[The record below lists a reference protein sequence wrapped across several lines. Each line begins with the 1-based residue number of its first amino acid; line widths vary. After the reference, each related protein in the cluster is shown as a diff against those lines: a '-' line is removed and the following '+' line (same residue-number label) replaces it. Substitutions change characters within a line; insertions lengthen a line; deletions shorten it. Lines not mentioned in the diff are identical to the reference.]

1 MKKGKWYFLMAWRDS
16 RRDRSR
22 LVLFIAAIVLGI
34 AALVSTL
41 SFGRNLREDVDDQA
55 KELLGADLVIRSN
68 RPLSKAVEKL
78 ADSLP
83 NKHSEECSFSS
94 MVYFVKNGQSRL
106 VQVRAIEGAY
116 PYYGGLETTPGAA
129 GMDFRE
135 KQEAL
140 VDKTLLLQYGA
151 HPGDSIRIGELSFA
165 IAGSLDKAPGR
176 NEISLTVAPPVYI
189 PFRYMEPAGVLKKG
203 SRLDYQYYYQY
214 QRGDPEQFARQIGP
228 RLEAVGLHYETVA
241 MRKNRMTNAFRDLTE
256 FMTLISFIA
265 LLLGA
270 VGVASSVNI
279 YIREKV
285 NDIAI
290 LRCLGLKARQAFL
303 VYLVQVLVIGLLGS
317 FAGAGLGLVLQQL
330 LPGVLKDILPM
341 ETRFRVAWP
350 AFFEGVGVGV
360 IVSLLFALLPLLSV
374 RKISPLLTL
383 RVSLEPVHGRDPLR
397 WVVYAV
403 ILGFITWFSYLRME
417 NGRKA
422 LVFTAS
428 LMGAF
433 LILVG
438 IARLFLFLIR
448 RAFPERWP
456 YLWRQGFANLFRPN
470 NQTVILI
477 VTIGLGT
484 TFIGTLFFV
493 QQFLVDRITAAT
505 SGGEGNMI
513 LFDIQPNQVQGVAAL
528 AGQFH
533 LPVKEKIP
541 IVTMRIVEARGQR
554 GDSVLGQV
562 GNGEPQ
568 AFRGGRRGGG
578 GRGDVVRR
586 DSNAVARWAFESEF
600 RVTYRDTLAGS
611 DKLVAG
617 RLGAPVRGPNDPIL
631 ISLAED
637 FARQMNIR
645 LGDSVVFDVQGMR
658 ITTVV
663 GSLRK
668 VEWRRLQ
675 MSFFVIFPSGVLEQA
690 PQFDVLVTKVNNP
703 EQSAGFQRA
712 IVEKFPNVSVI
723 DLQLVLGVLDEV
735 LGKIGEVIRFM
746 AGFCILT
753 GLIVLIASVLISKYQ
768 RIRESVLL
776 RTLGATRRQ
785 VRVILLLEYFFL
797 GSLAA
802 ATGIVLA
809 LAFSLALARWTFDS
823 SPNIHWL
830 GVAEIFVVITGLT
843 MAIGLYNSRGVL
855 NKPPL
860 EVLRRED

>member
-1 MKKGKWYFLMAWRDS
+1 MKKVRWYFLMAWRDS
-16 RRDRSR
+16 RRDQSR
-22 LVLFIAAIVLGI
+22 LLLFIAAIVLGI

-55 KELLGADLVIRSN
+55 RELLGADLVIRSN

-83 NKHSEECSFSS
+83 NKHSEECSFAS
-94 MVYFVKNGQSRL
+94 MVYFVRNGQSRL
-106 VQVRAIEGAY
+106 VQVRAIEGDY
-116 PYYGGLETTPGAA
+116 PYYGALETTPAA
-129 GMDFRE
+129 AATGFRE

-151 HPGDSIRIGELSFA
+151 HPGDSIRIGELNFA

-176 NEISLTVAPPVYI
+176 NEISMTVAPPVYI
-189 PFRYMEPAGVLKKG
+189 PLRYMEPAGVLKKG
-203 SRLDYQYYYQY
+203 SRLDYQYYYKYLQ
-214 QRGDPEQFARQIGP
+214 GDPEQFAEQIGP

-241 MRKNRMTNAFRDLTE
+241 MRKNRMTNAFHDLTE

-317 FAGAGLGLVLQQL
+317 LAGAGLGLVLQQL
-330 LPGVLKDILPM
+330 LPVVFKDILPM

-350 AFFEGVGVGV
+350 AFFEGIAVGVT
-360 IVSLLFALLPLLSV
+360 VSLLFALLPLLSV

-397 WVVYAV
+397 WLVYTV
-403 ILGFITWFSYLRME
+403 ILCFITWFSYLRME

-422 LVFTAS
+422 VVFTAG
-428 LMGAF
+428 LVLTF
-433 LILVG
+433 LVLTGV
-438 IARLFLFLIR
+438 ARLFLLLIR

-493 QQFLVDRITAAT
+493 QQFLIDRVTAGVG
-505 SGGEGNMI
+505 GGEGNMV
-513 LFDIQPNQVQGVAAL
+513 LFDIQPDQVKGIEGL
-528 AGQFH
+528 AGQYH
-533 LPVKEKIP
+533 LPVKQEIP
-541 IVTMRIVEARGQR
+541 IVTMRIVEVRGER

-562 GNGEPQ
+562 AEGGP
-568 AFRGGRRGGG
+568 GRRGADGPAG
-578 GRGDVVRR
+578 GRHA
-586 DSNAVARWAFESEF
+586 DSNAVGRWVFENEL
-600 RVTYRDTLAGS
+600 RVTYRDSLAGAE
-611 DKLVAG
+611 KLVAG
-617 RLGAPVRGPNDPIL
+617 QLGAPVRGPNDPIM
-631 ISLAED
+631 ISLADD
-637 FARQMNIR
+637 FARRWNIR
-645 LGDSVVFDVQGMR
+645 LGDPVVFDVQGIR
-658 ITTVV
+658 IATVV

-668 VEWRRLQ
+668 VEWQRLQ
-675 MSFFVIFPSGVLEQA
+675 LSFFVVFPSGVLERA
-690 PQFDVLVTKVNNP
+690 PQFDVMLTKVRTP
-703 EQSAGFQRA
+703 EESARFQRA
-712 IVEKFPNVSVI
+712 VVEKFPNVSVI
-723 DLQLVLGVLDEV
+723 DLQLVLSVLDEV
-735 LGKIGEVIRFM
+735 LGKIGDVIRFM

-753 GLIVLIASVLISKYQ
+753 GLIVLITSVLISKYQ

-785 VRVILLLEYFFL
+785 VRIILLLEYFFL
-797 GSLAA
+797 GALAA
-802 ATGIVLA
+802 ATGILLA
-809 LAFSLALARWTFDS
+809 LVFAKALARWSFEAS
-823 SPNIHWL
+823 LRIHW
-830 GVAEIFVVITGLT
+830 VAAGEIFVAITGLT
-843 MAIGLYNSRGVL
+843 MLIGLYNSRGVL
-855 NKPPL
+855 NRPPL
-860 EVLRRED
+860 EVLRREE

>member
-1 MKKGKWYFLMAWRDS
+1 MKKVSWYFLMAWRDS
-16 RRDRSR
+16 RRDQSR
-22 LVLFIAAIVLGI
+22 LLLFIAAIVLGI

-41 SFGRNLREDVDDQA
+41 SFGRNLREDIDDQA
-55 KELLGADLVIRSN
+55 KELLGADMVIYSN
-68 RPLSKAVEKL
+68 RPLSKADAKL
-78 ADSLP
+78 LDSLP
-83 NKHSEECSFSS
+83 GKHSEECSFAS
-94 MVYFVKNGQSRL
+94 MVYFVRNGQSRL
-106 VQVRAIEGAY
+106 VQVRAIEGDY
-116 PYYGGLETTPGAA
+116 PYYGELETTPATAA
-129 GMDFRE
+129 TGFRK

-151 HPGDSIRIGELSFA
+151 QPGDSVRIGELSFA

-176 NEISLTVAPPVYI
+176 NEISMTVAPPVYI
-189 PFRYMEPAGVLKKG
+189 PLRYMAPAGLLKKG
-203 SRLDYQYYYQY
+203 SRVNYQYYYQY
-214 QRGDPEQFARQIGP
+214 LQGDPEQFAREIGP

-241 MRKNRMTNAFRDLTE
+241 MRKNRITNAFQHLTE

-317 FAGAGLGLVLQQL
+317 LLGAGLGLVLQQL
-330 LPGVLKDILPM
+330 LPGVFKDILPL
-341 ETRFRVAWP
+341 ETRFRVVWP
-350 AFFEGVGVGV
+350 AFFEGIGVGV

-383 RVSLEPVHGRDPLR
+383 RVSLEPVRGRDPLR
-397 WVVYAV
+397 WLVYVV
-403 ILGFITWFSYLRME
+403 ILGFIAWFSYLRME

-428 LMGAF
+428 LLGAF
-433 LILVG
+433 LVLTG

-493 QQFLVDRITAAT
+493 QQFLIDQVTT
-505 SGGEGNMI
+505 SANGGEGNMV
-513 LFDIQPNQVQGVAAL
+513 LFDIQPDQVKGIEGL
-528 AGQFH
+528 AGQYH
-533 LPVKEKIP
+533 LPVKQEIP
-541 IVTMRIVEARGQR
+541 IVTMRIVEVRGQR

-562 GNGEPQ
+562 
-568 AFRGGRRGGG
+568 ARGGSGRRGQGFG
-578 GRGDVVRR
+578 EPR
-586 DSNAVARWAFESEF
+586 DSSGAGRWVFEQEL
-600 RVTYRDTLAGS
+600 RVTYRDSLTGS
-611 DKLVAG
+611 EKLVAG
-617 RLGAPVRGPNDPIL
+617 QLGAPVRGPRDPIL

-637 FARQMNIR
+637 FAKRWNIHV
-645 LGDSVVFDVQGMR
+645 GDPVVFDVQGVR
-658 ITTVV
+658 IATVV

-668 VEWRRLQ
+668 VQWQRLEL
-675 MSFFVIFPSGVLEQA
+675 SFFVVFPRGVLERA
-690 PQFDVLVTKVNNP
+690 PQFDVMITRVNTP
-703 EQSAGFQRA
+703 EESARFQRA

-723 DLQLVLGVLDEV
+723 DLQLVLSVLDEV
-735 LGKIGEVIRFM
+735 LGKIGDVIRFM

-753 GLIVLIASVLISKYQ
+753 GLIVLITGVLISKYQ

-785 VRVILLLEYFFL
+785 VRIILLLEYFFL
-797 GSLAA
+797 GALAA
-802 ATGIVLA
+802 ATGIL
-809 LAFSLALARWTFDS
+809 LSLVFAKALARWSFEA
-823 SPNIHWL
+823 PLKIHWVA
-830 GVAEIFVVITGLT
+830 VAEIFVVITGLT
-843 MAIGLYNSRGVL
+843 MLIGLYNSRGVL
-855 NKPPL
+855 NRPPL

>member
-1 MKKGKWYFLMAWRDS
+1 MKKVRWYFLMAWRDS
-16 RRDRSR
+16 RRDQGR
-22 LVLFIAAIVLGI
+22 LLLFIAAIVLGI

-41 SFGRNLREDVDDQA
+41 SFGSNLQEDVDDQA
-55 KELLGADLVIRSN
+55 KELLGADLAIYSN
-68 RPLSKAVEKL
+68 RPLSKADEKL

-83 NKHSEECSFSS
+83 NKHSEECNFGS
-94 MVYFVKNGQSRL
+94 MVYFVRNGQSRL
-106 VQVRAIEGAY
+106 VQVRAIEGDY
-116 PYYGGLETTPGAA
+116 PYYGELETTPASAA
-129 GMDFRE
+129 MDFRG
-135 KQEAL
+135 KREAL

-176 NEISLTVAPPVYI
+176 NEISMTVSPPVYI
-189 PFRYMEPAGVLKKG
+189 PLRYMEPAGILKKG
-203 SRLDYQYYYQY
+203 SRLDYQYFYQY
-214 QRGDPEQFARQIGP
+214 LQGDPEQFAQQIGP
-228 RLEAVGLHYETVA
+228 RLEAVGLHYQTVA
-241 MRKNRMTNAFRDLTE
+241 MRKNSMTNAFHDLTE

-290 LRCLGLKARQAFL
+290 LRCIGLKARQAFL
-303 VYLVQVLVIGLLGS
+303 IYLVQVLVIGLLGS
-317 FAGAGLGLVLQQL
+317 VLGAGLGLVLQQL
-330 LPGVLKDILPM
+330 LPDVLKDILPL

-350 AFFEGVGVGV
+350 AFFEGIAVGV

-374 RKISPLLTL
+374 RRISPLLTL
-383 RVSLEPVHGRDPLR
+383 RVSLEPVRGRDPLR
-397 WVVYAV
+397 WMVYAV
-403 ILGFITWFSYLRME
+403 ILVFITWFSYLRME

-422 LVFTAS
+422 VIFTAS
-428 LMGAF
+428 LLGAF
-433 LILVG
+433 LVLTG

-484 TFIGTLFFV
+484 TLIGTMFFV
-493 QQFLVDRITAAT
+493 QEFLVDRITAAT
-505 SGGEGNMI
+505 SGGEGNMV
-513 LFDIQPNQVQGVAAL
+513 LFDIQPSQVKGIEGL
-528 AGQFH
+528 AGEFH
-533 LPVKEKIP
+533 LPVKDKIP
-541 IVTMRIVEARGQR
+541 IVTMRIVEVRGER
-554 GDSVLGQV
+554 GDSVLGQAASRPR
-562 GNGEPQ
+562 G
-568 AFRGGRRGGG
+568 RGGEF
-578 GRGDVVRR
+578 R
-586 DSNAVARWAFESEF
+586 DSNAVRRGVFENEL
-600 RVTYRDTLAGS
+600 RVTYRDTLAGA
-611 DKLVAG
+611 DKIVAG
-617 RLGAPVRGPNDPIL
+617 RLGAPVRGPNDPIS
-631 ISLAED
+631 ISIAED
-637 FARQMNIR
+637 FAQRWNIR
-645 LGDSVVFDVQGMR
+645 LGDPVVFDVQGIR
-658 ITTVV
+658 IATVV

-675 MSFFVIFPSGVLEQA
+675 MSFFVVFPSGVLEQA
-690 PQFDVLVTKVNNP
+690 PQFDVLVTKVNTP
-703 EQSAGFQRA
+703 VESAKFQRA

-735 LGKIGEVIRFM
+735 LGKIGDVIRFM

-753 GLIVLIASVLISKYQ
+753 GLIVLITSVLISKFQ

-785 VRVILLLEYFFL
+785 VRTILLLEYFFL
-797 GSLAA
+797 GALAA

-809 LAFSLALARWTFDS
+809 LVFSVALARWVFES
-823 SPNIHWL
+823 SPNIHWIA
-830 GVAEIFVVITGLT
+830 VAGIFAAITALT
-843 MAIGLYNSRGVL
+843 MLIGLYNSRGVL
-855 NKPPL
+855 NRPPL